1 MKNILKGLL
10 KFTNDYMNN
19 EVKKQ
24 IIEIVKNNDN
34 VKFTFNNHNILIKN
48 KKMYRV
54 EKTLNFTN
62 LFSKKEE
69 IDINVLPETTLAK
82 MYKELQKAV

>member
-10 KFTNDYMNN
+10 KFTNDYMSN

-24 IIEIVKNNDN
+24 IIEIVKNNNN

-54 EKTLNFTN
+54 EKTL

-69 IDINVLPETTLAK
+69 IDINVLPETTIINL
-82 MYKELQKAV
+82 YKTLQKAV